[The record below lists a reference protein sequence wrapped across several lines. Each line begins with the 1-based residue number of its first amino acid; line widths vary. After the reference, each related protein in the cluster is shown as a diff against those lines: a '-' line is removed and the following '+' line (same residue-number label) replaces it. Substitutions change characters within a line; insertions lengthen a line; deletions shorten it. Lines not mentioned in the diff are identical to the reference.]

1 MESLL
6 NEIMNTS
13 ISSGSDDFES
23 MDEKWVFVVE
33 LVMMGRL
40 PPIESVLDSVKRRAD
55 EALMNRKNGVSETEE
70 E

>member
-23 MDEKWVFVVE
+23 MDEKWVFCC
-33 LVMMGRL
+33 G
-40 PPIESVLDSVKRRAD
+40 ISDD
-55 EALMNRKNGVSETEE
+55 G
-70 E
+70 

>member
-23 MDEKWVFVVE
+23 MDEKWFFCFG
-33 LVMMGRL
+33 MSG
-40 PPIESVLDSVKRRAD
+40 D
-55 EALMNRKNGVSETEE
+55 G
-70 E
+70 